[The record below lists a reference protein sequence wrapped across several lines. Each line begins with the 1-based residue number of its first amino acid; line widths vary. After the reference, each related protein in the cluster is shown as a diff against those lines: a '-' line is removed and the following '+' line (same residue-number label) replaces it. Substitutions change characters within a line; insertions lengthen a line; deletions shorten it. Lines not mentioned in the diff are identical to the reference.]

1 MSSTL
6 AALLR
11 HDLPASQQDQMVI
24 ERRRKL
30 NAERNTRIFD
40 PKVRT
45 IGLDYD
51 ALERQVQEKIAIKVE
66 EQERERDF
74 GRLL

>member
-1 MSSTL
+1 
-6 AALLR
+6 
-11 HDLPASQQDQMVI
+11 MVI